1 MILETGVSVV
11 KATELESI
19 SSHMGSLALTD
30 EASIGF
36 NQHVKHQNT
45 QQAES
50 ETSLVYEGGN
60 SSPLPKRTIVT
71 QDHLQQFKNFLR
83 QPATQSWIVGLSC
96 PTTTSIHSTSAP
108 MLNSITHCSNSCIDS
123 GSHVA
128 AEPYGNLNVNP
139 HPITQRDVK
148 SPNNSLKDTNTMSI
162 DQVAREV
169 QDCNSLIDAE
179 LTLKQSDPSKEQQGC
194 MLKDISISKC
204 TSCCDEM
211 LSKGEESTTV
221 TNIQPQVPTSSS
233 NVKLESSK
241 LEKQEKNTS
250 SKALSGLP
258 NNCL

>member
-1 MILETGVSVV
+1 M

-36 NQHVKHQNT
+36 NQHEKHQNM

-50 ETSLVYEGGN
+50 ETSLVSEGGKT
-60 SSPLPKRTIVT
+60 SMLPKRTIVT

-128 AEPYGNLNVNP
+128 AEPYGNLNVNSR
-139 HPITQRDVK
+139 PIIQGYVK
-148 SPNNSLKDTNTMSI
+148 SPNISLKDTNRMSI
-162 DQVAREV
+162 DQVASAV
-169 QDCNSLIDAE
+169 QDCNSPIDAE
-179 LTLKQSDPSKEQQGC
+179 LTFKQSDPSKEQQGC
-194 MLKDISISKC
+194 MLKDTSISKC
-204 TSCCDEM
+204 TSCRDDM
-211 LSKGEESTTV
+211 LSKGEVSAAV